1 MIKVVVQS
9 NNKPE
14 KEMKFKDVKKA
25 LNFMYMCNTK
35 GMFIIAYYGESEY
48 DDYDIAWLNN
58 RVDIFKLNRLAL
70 EYYKEVKQS
79 EA

>member
-9 NNKPE
+9 NNRPE

-48 DDYDIAWLNN
+48 DDIDIYWLNN
-58 RVDIFKLNRLAL
+58 RVDITKLNTLARN
-70 EYYKEVKQS
+70 YYRKE
-79 EA
+79 EAR